1 MKRNT
6 NTIQFVQN
14 GILFINK
21 RDLIFK
27 KLNSVDNYKIINK
40 SQFIEEFSVI
50 INKYKFNNKFLT
62 DNMNIIVDKSF
73 NDFEKEIISNIFK
86 ELSFNKIDFIDLTS
100 LLKIKNTEI
109 ILDISKNYLK
119 IYLNNQIIETKVYFS
134 KYTPIIIL
142 YLKSLIY
149 KNNIKTIKI
158 FGNYINKE
166 KILTEI
172 EKELKIKTYI
182 YSYPELMPIK
192 LLV

>member
-27 KLNSVDNYKIINK
+27 KLKSVDNYKIINK

-73 NDFEKEIISNIFK
+73 NDLEKEIISNIFK
-86 ELSFNKIDFIDLTS
+86 ELSFNKIDFIDLIS

-119 IYLNNQIIETKVYFS
+119 IYFNNQIIENKIYFS

-142 YLKSLIY
+142 YLKSLIL

-166 KILTEI
+166 KILMEL
-172 EKELKIKTYI
+172 EKELNIKTYI
-182 YSYPELMPIK
+182 FSYPELMPIK

>member
-73 NDFEKEIISNIFK
+73 NEFEKEIISNIFK

-119 IYLNNQIIETKVYFS
+119 IYFNNQIIENKIYFS

-142 YLKSLIY
+142 YLKSLIL

-166 KILTEI
+166 KILMEL
-172 EKELKIKTYI
+172 EKELNIKTYI
-182 YSYPELMPIK
+182 FSYPELMPIK